1 MHKLNTGRPS
11 RDTRSEEDLQ
21 RGPPAQDSVGR
32 AFFAPPPPSHLS
44 SSTRM
49 QHGHTNRTVSRT
61 AAATL
66 ANSRRRVAGTRL
78 HLVRRHIGMDE
89 PPPTFCPS
97 GGGLMALLTAMDAR
111 RAGGPSAVPPVE
123 APPDDQATHDDEV
136 PPAAQVCVQCLE
148 NWKFRIG

>member
-32 AFFAPPPPSHLS
+32 AFFPKPPSHLS
-44 SSTRM
+44 SPTRM
-49 QHGHTNRTVSRT
+49 QHGHTNRTVAS
-61 AAATL
+61 
-66 ANSRRRVAGTRL
+66 SRRRVAGTRL

-148 NWKFRIG
+148 N